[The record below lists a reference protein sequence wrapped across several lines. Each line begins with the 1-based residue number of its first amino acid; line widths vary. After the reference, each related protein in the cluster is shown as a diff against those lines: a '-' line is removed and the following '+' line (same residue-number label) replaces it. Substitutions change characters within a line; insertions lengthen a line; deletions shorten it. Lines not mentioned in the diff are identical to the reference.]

1 MTVVQLREKITI
13 FAAWLSNFVELFRHW
28 PSPQRSFCTLTQ
40 SNSNTSV
47 LHISLVSAG
56 RIVLFIFLPLVSR
69 WALCAYAQL
78 RRPARNK
85 RRPLTSSSD
94 ISRAREGGVDSLAL
108 SDLAPR
114 PCRILAPRLEP

>member
-56 RIVLFIFLPLVSR
+56 TLLRVVGLCFLSSCRWSR
-69 WALCAYAQL
+69 VGRFVHMHNCAAL
-78 RRPARNK
+78 
-85 RRPLTSSSD
+85 
-94 ISRAREGGVDSLAL
+94 
-108 SDLAPR
+108 
-114 PCRILAPRLEP
+114 LETNVVH